1 MLRPRATL
9 CAAAA
14 VCTLLTSCTRIG
26 NPFARTNPWTHH
38 GELRIA
44 GRQSPDNLN
53 TLLGTQTV
61 DTDLSMFWA
70 GYLFNYNDRNEYVPE
85 LAERIPTQANGDISR
100 DGLRITYHLRRNVK
114 WQDGAPFTA
123 DDVIYT
129 WRQILNPRNLVVSR
143 LGYDI
148 IARIDKRDD
157 ATIDVHLKKPFSP
170 FVATFF
176 TMSNHSDAILPKH
189 LLQNYPDINRVPYNG
204 LPVGTGPFRMARY
217 DRGSQIVFEAN
228 PLYWRGRPKLER
240 IVYRMVDS
248 DTTML
253 TLLRTHE
260 IDFYYRASETLVPSL
275 RSIPGTRLL
284 VAPFTRF
291 ADLGL
296 NAGNPILADRR
307 VRQALAYGTD
317 RKEIIDKVTQGMAL
331 PANSTQPEFSW
342 AYNPEVARYPYD
354 PKRAAALLDEAGWRA
369 GADGTRRKNGVP
381 LHLDMIGFTGSS
393 TAANTQVLVQH
404 QWAGLGIDVSIKNF
418 PSSQLYA
425 TLGSG
430 GIEQA
435 GKFDVVFENWANGT
449 DPDQSI
455 LFRCTMAPP
464 AGWNVYHFCSKDVDA
479 AEAAALVEYDQEKR
493 KALYAREQAI
503 LAAELP
509 IIMLWYQQQID
520 VVNTDFKGY
529 KPAHAVTP
537 FWNTWEWSI

>member
-1 MLRPRATL
+1 MT
-9 CAAAA
+9 
-14 VCTLLTSCTRIG
+14 
-26 NPFARTNPWTHH
+26 
-38 GELRIA
+38 
-44 GRQSPDNLN
+44 
-53 TLLGTQTV
+53 
-61 DTDLSMFWA
+61 
-70 GYLFNYNDRNEYVPE
+70 
-85 LAERIPTQANGDISR
+85 
-100 DGLRITYHLRRNVK
+100 
-114 WQDGAPFTA
+114 
-123 DDVIYT
+123 
-129 WRQILNPRNLVVSR
+129 
-143 LGYDI
+143 
-148 IARIDKRDD
+148 
-157 ATIDVHLKKPFSP
+157 
-170 FVATFF
+170 
-176 TMSNHSDAILPKH
+176 
-189 LLQNYPDINRVPYNG
+189 
-204 LPVGTGPFRMARY
+204 RY

-228 PLYWRGRPKLER
+228 PQYWRGPPKLKR

-284 VAPFTRF
+284 VTPFTRF

-296 NAGNPILADRR
+296 NAGNPALADRR

-331 PANSTQPEFSW
+331 PAISTQPDFSW
-342 AYNPEVARYPYD
+342 AHNPDVPRYPYD

-369 GADGTRRKNGVP
+369 GPDGTRRKNGVP

-425 TLGSG
+425 TLGAG
-430 GIEQA
+430 GIEQS
-435 GKFDVVFENWANGT
+435 GKFDVVFENWANGP

-493 KALYAREQAI
+493 KALYAREQEI
-503 LAAELP
+503 LATELP
-509 IIMLWYQQQID
+509 IIMLWYQQQLD

-529 KPAHAVTP
+529 RPAHAVTP
-537 FWNTWEWSI
+537 FWNAWEWSI